1 MVTEKVK
8 IPNIFQVFL
17 GKNNSVICFGCFKI
31 AMEKNE
37 NRSSPGFVIPR
48 GGMTGRFMGIDPL
61 EDTKI
66 AA

>member
-8 IPNIFQVFL
+8 IPMFQGF
-17 GKNNSVICFGCFKI
+17 SR
-31 AMEKNE
+31 EKNYVMFFLVLQNCDGE
-37 NRSSPGFVIPR
+37 QRKQVGTGFCHPK